1 MYVCMHVSK
10 YVCMYVCNK
19 WEYLPRMM
27 TRMTMIGCP
36 SSLPLR
42 LKPKHLPYITSF
54 CRIRICVYIYI
65 HIYIFTY
72 TYIYYILVLHHP
84 LNYSDHMWTRLP
96 LSAPLK
102 ATRLH
107 HVTPH
112 IAVFVAGRALD
123 IAVAPGSPPSHRQTN
138 MSKGM
143 PHPNK
148 AVACLMWRAQS
159 Q

>member
-1 MYVCMHVSK
+1 VGISTKDDDEDDDDWLPVVLAAPAKTQAFAVY
-10 YVCMYVCNK
+10 NK
-19 WEYLPRMM
+19 L
-27 TRMTMIGCP
+27 
-36 SSLPLR
+36 
-42 LKPKHLPYITSF
+42 LPYTYMCIYIYT
-54 CRIRICVYIYI
+54 YIYI
-65 HIYIFTY
+65 YLFTY